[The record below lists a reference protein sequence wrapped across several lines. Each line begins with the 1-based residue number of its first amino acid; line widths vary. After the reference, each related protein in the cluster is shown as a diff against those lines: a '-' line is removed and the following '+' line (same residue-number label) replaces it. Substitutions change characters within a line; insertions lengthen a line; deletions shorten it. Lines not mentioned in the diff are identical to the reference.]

1 MVGIFHWDTDEKER
15 KKVMIDEEAIL
26 YLFILISALFFIF
39 FLAIWIAEGVNP
51 AA

>member
-26 YLFILISALFFIF
+26 YLFILIGALFFLF
-39 FLAIWIAEGVNP
+39 FGHLDSRRG
-51 AA
+51 